1 MVNEGRQRTVTL
13 SVPTTFVESRVG
25 RAGKEYFLV
34 RLPQGTRVGGRD
46 LSDALVCTSSA
57 HESSER
63 VGMTEVGFPA
73 NVSKVVKVPV
83 GEGPTTRYERV
94 AVDPSE
100 LCDATREALG
110 MEKDK
115 AVLRQALALLDSGD
129 RAAAMEA
136 VGTLLEADRG
146 EGSMSPTPLP
156 DSVRKR
162 AGTTVVTDYEAMGV
176 LPAHQAVCS
185 VNTRS
190 PVEVVP
196 ERFDF
201 VAFDDGRCVT
211 RDYFNSVLAEA
222 RAREPRHGGV
232 LEEHSMG
239 YVARQL
245 RQPFARVG
253 GRVVAE
259 VNGAGIDITDEVC
272 VIPGARPVGTGW
284 PEERRDITD
293 LGVAAITV
301 DKKRLIERLSMNLEE
316 ADAVAEWLHRRHEA
330 DVAIACDR
338 IGIAHVHAM
347 LRSPDAA
354 RILVEA
360 GMRLENPATG
370 ERMSRDLDT
379 GVVQC
384 DFVVG
389 TADGLPEADG
399 DLLMDWYCLRVAT
412 DDRWRVVTEDAL
424 RLVQETSGPMVEL
437 REKACSAYR
446 SDTWLTTRDRIEA
459 IPTRERTRELL
470 ARGDMPTRSYRLKD
484 ECGSGHVPCEEHGHS
499 HGAKVR
505 VA

>member
-1 MVNEGRQRTVTL
+1 MENEDRQRTVTL
-13 SVPTTFVESRVG
+13 SVPTTLVESRVG

-63 VGMTEVGFPA
+63 VGMTEAELPA
-73 NVSKVVKVPV
+73 DTSKVVKVPV
-83 GEGPTTRYERV
+83 GDGPTTRYERV

-110 MEKDK
+110 MERDK

-129 RAAAMEA
+129 RTDAMEA
-136 VGTLLEADRG
+136 VGTLLGADAG
-146 EGSMSPTPLP
+146 EGPLPPSP
-156 DSVRKR
+156 DSVRER
-162 AGTTVVTDYEAMGV
+162 AGTAATIDYEAMGV

-211 RDYFNSVLAEA
+211 RDYFNSVLTEA
-222 RAREPRHGGV
+222 RANEPRHGGV
-232 LEEHSMG
+232 LEEHSIG

-253 GRVVAE
+253 DRIVAE
-259 VNGAGIDITDEVC
+259 VNGTGIDITDEVR
-272 VIPGARPVGTGW
+272 VIPGARPVRAEW
-284 PEERRDITD
+284 SEEKRDVTD

-330 DVAIACDR
+330 DVAIACER
-338 IGIAHVHAM
+338 IGVAHVHAM

-370 ERMSRDLDT
+370 ERMSRDPDT

-384 DFVVG
+384 DFVAG

-399 DLLMDWYCLRVAT
+399 DLLMNWYCLRVAT

-470 ARGDMPTRSYRLKD
+470 ARSDMPTRGYRLKD